1 MVNPFAALATQL
13 GNQHTHPTQVTG
25 ATETARP
32 SGLDTVNSPTANRPV
47 DYAAKPGEINKALGY
62 DTNAMGQQPADG
74 KGNPIIQGQT
84 VAPTNNQ
91 DNDVAVLPGEQKPG
105 VTNPAGNGANTIA
118 GNGANANGANNN
130 GPGNGHGN
138 GNAFGH
144 MHGNGQGNANGI
156 ENGFGNGN
164 VALNVGGGTASWMAP
179 ATLMQSSFSAAFAAG
194 FTALYFSEAE
204 ALRAS
209 FSHAVRRNNSHNS
222 HHPTQQQQPSQLLA
236 ETFNN
241 LNRQNMLALTASP
254 INARGPSG
262 PTALMNEAD
271 RETFTRMLAAS
282 MREFSARPSS
292 GLDTHMDSRTLHPQ
306 SVLTAFGLMHADQLG
321 PEWLAH
327 GTSQLITLAQGAG
340 PQEADTILEALAL
353 ALLLSALTTLRS
365 PTNVRSELALAQTF
379 AAMQLISQ
387 MQDPDAFAQMFS
399 RLGSGERQQLLTL
412 LASLSPNVKLAGLDE
427 LDPISLLLKAFAA
440 RSGEARLGEGQ
451 RGAGLRADV
460 GENLGTLLSARSA
473 AGMGARGDAVATDK
487 LRAELLQFVAAQ
499 PTSFYFAERANQ
511 KNFHSGRLEAVL
523 QLIVQQLLRE
533 LAAKAGRLSK
543 LRCDFADSIELLS
556 NLLDLLTQRDDEDS
570 EHSRRGQNEEADEGE
585 ESETDID
592 IAGTGF
598 AARAHFG
605 DRLHRVEPRGGM
617 TAEYSCQTLFRVVP
631 DQITPSKVA
640 FRWEKLER
648 NPLTDLPS
656 HLTPKSPAEVEL
668 KQLQRYASASS
679 VVSPTDTEPDASLES
694 YELLAELLMPNDAA
708 YALGASAAGMSIMA
722 KHWHC
727 KMWAHDFTYRLSAEE
742 LANHGG
748 ENTRSGDNASKR
760 TFDFGAYVQ
769 QHSVPLNDNDGTS
782 LNAAPGADL
791 KPLRSETAM
800 RHDLL
805 RMLENSQDRWVREQA
820 SRALQT
826 GLQKLKANGE
836 SSLETKGEVV
846 RRLRS
851 PVLRDCTIYFLSRYY
866 FTLNTRDAVH

>member
-1 MVNPFAALATQL
+1 MVNAFAAL
-13 GNQHTHPTQVTG
+13 GNQLTHPTQVTG
-25 ATETARP
+25 ATETARAP
-32 SGLDTVNSPTANRPV
+32 DGGGGNSPSAHNLIG
-47 DYAAKPGEINKALGY
+47 DAAKPGAINQALGY
-62 DTNAMGQQPADG
+62 GANTAGQQSADG

-84 VAPTNNQ
+84 VLPTNNQ
-91 DNDVAVLPGEQKPG
+91 DTDIAVVAGEQKP
-105 VTNPAGNGANTIA
+105 VVANPAGNGANTIA
-118 GNGANANGANNN
+118 GNGANPNGANNTGP

-144 MHGNGQGNANGI
+144 TNGNGQGNANGI
-156 ENGFGNGN
+156 ENGLGNGN
-164 VALNVGGGTASWMAP
+164 IALNVGGGTASWMAP
-179 ATLMQSSFSAAFAAG
+179 ATLMQSSFSSTFAAG

-204 ALRAS
+204 SLRAS

-222 HHPTQQQQPSQLLA
+222 HHATHQQQPSQLLA

-292 GLDTHMDSRTLHPQ
+292 GLDTRMDSRTLHPQ

-340 PQEADTILEALAL
+340 PQEADAILEALAL
-353 ALLLSALTTLRS
+353 ALLLSALATLRS

-399 RLGSGERQQLLTL
+399 RLGPGERQQLLTL
-412 LASLSPNVKLAGLDE
+412 LSSLSPNVKLAGLDE
-427 LDPISLLLKAFAA
+427 LDPISLLFKAFAA
-440 RSGEARLGEGQ
+440 RSGEGRLGEGQ
-451 RGAGLRADV
+451 RGAGV

-473 AGMGARGDAVATDK
+473 AGMGARGDTVATDK
-487 LRAELLQFVAAQ
+487 LRAEMLQFVAAQ
-499 PTSFYFAERANQ
+499 PASFYFAETANQ

-570 EHSRRGQNEEADEGE
+570 EHSRRDQNEELDEDQD
-585 ESETDID
+585 SETEID

-605 DRLHRVEPRGGM
+605 DRLNRLEPRGGM

-631 DQITPSKVA
+631 DKVTPSKVA

-648 NPLTDLPS
+648 NPFIDLPD
-656 HLTPKSPAEVEL
+656 HLAPKSPAEVEL

-679 VVSPTDTEPDASLES
+679 VVSPTDTDPDASLKS
-694 YELLAELLMPNDAA
+694 YELLTELLVPNDAA

-742 LANHGG
+742 LANHKG
-748 ENTRSGDNASKR
+748 ENARSGDNASKR

-769 QHSVPLNDNDGTS
+769 QHSVPLADNNDTS
-782 LNAAPGADL
+782 LNSTVAPGL
-791 KPLRSETAM
+791 NPLRSETAM

-826 GLQKLKANGE
+826 GLQKLKTTGE
-836 SSLETKGEVV
+836 SSLEAKGEVV

>member
-1 MVNPFAALATQL
+1 
-13 GNQHTHPTQVTG
+13 
-25 ATETARP
+25 
-32 SGLDTVNSPTANRPV
+32 
-47 DYAAKPGEINKALGY
+47 
-62 DTNAMGQQPADG
+62 
-74 KGNPIIQGQT
+74 
-84 VAPTNNQ
+84 
-91 DNDVAVLPGEQKPG
+91 
-105 VTNPAGNGANTIA
+105 
-118 GNGANANGANNN
+118 
-130 GPGNGHGN
+130 
-138 GNAFGH
+138 
-144 MHGNGQGNANGI
+144 
-156 ENGFGNGN
+156 
-164 VALNVGGGTASWMAP
+164 MAP
-179 ATLMQSSFSAAFAAG
+179 ATLMQSNFSSTFAAAF
-194 FTALYFSEAE
+194 TAFYLSEPE

-209 FSHAVRRNNSHNS
+209 FSHAVRRNGSQHS
-222 HHPTQQQQPSQLLA
+222 QHPIHQQQPSQLLA

-271 RETFTRMLAAS
+271 KETLTRMLAAS
-282 MREFSARPSS
+282 MREFSARPSA
-292 GLDTHMDSRTLHPQ
+292 GIDARTDSRTLQPQ

-321 PEWLAH
+321 PAWLAH

-353 ALLLSALTTLRS
+353 ALLLSALATLKS
-365 PTNVRSELALAQTF
+365 PTNVRSELPLAQTF

-412 LASLSPNVKLAGLDE
+412 LASLSPNVALAGLDE

-440 RSGEARLGEGQ
+440 RSGEAKPGDAQ
-451 RGAGLRADV
+451 HGAGFSAGM

-473 AGMGARGDAVATDK
+473 AGMSSRGDAAATDK
-487 LRAELLQFVAAQ
+487 LRAEMLQFVAAQ

-543 LRCDFADSIELLS
+543 LRCDFTDSIELLS

-570 EHSRRGQNEEADEGE
+570 DDSRRDENEGLDEGE
-585 ESETDID
+585 DAEPDLN
-592 IAGTGF
+592 IASTGF

-605 DRLHRVEPRGGM
+605 DRLNRVEPRREM

-648 NPLTDLPS
+648 NPLTDLPN
-656 HLTPKSPAEVEL
+656 HLAPKSPAELEL
-668 KQLQRYASASS
+668 KQLYKYASTSS
-679 VVSPTDTEPDASLES
+679 VVSPTHTDSDSHPDTSLKS
-694 YELLAELLMPNDAA
+694 YELLTELLMPHDAA

-727 KMWAHDFTYRLSAEE
+727 KMWAHDYTYRLSAEE
-742 LANHGG
+742 WAKHAV
-748 ENTRSGDNASKR
+748 ETPPSGDTAKR

-769 QHSVPLNDNDGTS
+769 QHAVPVTANDEINLDTALSAGS
-782 LNAAPGADL
+782 P
-791 KPLRSETAM
+791 PLRSEAAM

-826 GLQKLKANGE
+826 GLQKLNLTGE
-836 SSLETKGEVV
+836 SSLQTRGEVV

-866 FTLNTRDAVH
+866 FTLNARDAVH